1 MLCVAVVSSSL
12 CHSATLILPIL
23 LFMIFVWAIISCL
36 LVMMNSV
43 SVNVLEPVLSDACFH
58 WAPFFLAL
66 ILVGV

>member
-12 CHSATLILPIL
+12 CHSATPILPIL
-23 LFMIFVWAIISCL
+23 LSVIFVWAIISCL

-43 SVNVLEPVLSDACFH
+43 SVHVLELVLSGACFH